1 MVRRKNQCAYGFG
14 FKFQRDSTS
23 VCEGAPKV
31 FRQRNS
37 QRLNMEIS
45 KAEITSAVAATTSP
59 KSQATT
65 GKAPAATPKDQELR
79 GAEILIKALQ
89 AEGVKYVW
97 GYPGGA
103 VLHIYDALYKQDTIQ
118 HILVRHE
125 QAAVHAADGYARAT
139 GDVGVALVTS
149 GPGATNAV
157 TGIATAYMD
166 SIPMVI
172 VTGQVPTQAIG
183 LDAFQECDTVGITRP
198 VVKHNFLIK
207 DVRDLAETMKKA
219 FHIARSGRPGPVVV
233 DIPKDVSF
241 KKVHYAGY
249 PATVEMRSYNPVRKG
264 HGGQIRTAL
273 ALLLAAKRPYIY
285 TGGGVVL
292 SNASAELRTLVDMMG
307 CPCTNTLMGLGAYP
321 ASDRKFLGMLGMH
334 GTVEANNAMQ
344 HCDVLLAVGARFDD
358 RVIGNPKHFAQNERK
373 IIHIDIDPSSISKRV
388 KVDIP
393 IVGDVKDVLTEMI
406 GMIREGSTKPDVQS
420 LEPWW
425 DTIEG
430 WRKGECLKYDHG
442 KNDVIKPQYVIET
455 LGNMTKGVDTYITSD
470 VGQHQMWAA
479 QYFRF
484 EEPRR
489 WINSGGLGTMGVD
502 IPYAMGIK
510 MARPQS
516 EVFCITGDGSV
527 QMCIQE
533 LSTCL
538 QYNTPIKII
547 SLNNRY
553 LGMVRQWQELEYEG
567 RYSHSYMDALPN
579 FVKLAESYGH
589 VGMLI
594 ERAQDVEPA
603 LREARKLKDRTV
615 FMDFRTDPTENV
627 FPMVRAGS
635 GITEMLLGS
644 EDL

>member
-1 MVRRKNQCAYGFG
+1 
-14 FKFQRDSTS
+14 
-23 VCEGAPKV
+23 
-31 FRQRNS
+31 
-37 QRLNMEIS
+37 MEIS
-45 KAEITSAVAATTSP
+45 KAEMNSAAAASSGANT
-59 KSQATT
+59 
-65 GKAPAATPKDQELR
+65 QELR
-79 GAEILIKALQ
+79 GAEILVKALQ
-89 AEGVKYVW
+89 AENVKYIW

-103 VLHIYDALYKQDTIQ
+103 VLHIYDAFYKQDTIQ
-118 HILVRHE
+118 HVLVRHE

-149 GPGATNAV
+149 GPGVTNAV

-172 VTGQVPTQAIG
+172 ITGQVPTHAIG

-198 VVKHNFLIK
+198 VVKHNFLVK
-207 DVRDLAETMKKA
+207 DVRDMAMVMKKA

-241 KKVHYAGY
+241 NKTAYSGY
-249 PATVEMRSYNPVRKG
+249 PESLEMRSYNPVRKG
-264 HGGQIRTAL
+264 HGGQIRKAL
-273 ALLLAAKRPYIY
+273 QLLLTAKRPYIY
-285 TGGGVVL
+285 TGGGVL
-292 SNASAELRTLVDMMG
+292 LGNATNELRTLVDMLG
-307 CPCTNTLMGLGAYP
+307 YPVTNTLMGLGAFP
-321 ASDRKFLGMLGMH
+321 ATDKRFLGMLGMH

-344 HCDVLLAVGARFDD
+344 NCDVLLAVGARFDD

-388 KVDIP
+388 KVDVP
-393 IVGDVKDVLTEMI
+393 IVGDVKDVLTELI
-406 GMIREGSTKPDVQS
+406 NMIRETPSRADAQA
-420 LEPWW
+420 LAAWW

-430 WRKGECLKYDHG
+430 WRGRDCMRYDSEN
-442 KNDVIKPQYVIET
+442 KDVIKPQKVIET
-455 LGNMTKGVDTYITSD
+455 LWNMTKDADAYITSD

-479 QYFRF
+479 QYYKFN
-484 EEPRR
+484 EPRR
-489 WINSGGLGTMGVD
+489 WINSGGLGTMGVG

-510 MARPQS
+510 LAKPES
-516 EVFCITGDGSV
+516 EVYCVTGEGSV

-538 QYNTPIKII
+538 QYTTPIKILA
-547 SLNNRY
+547 LNNRY
-553 LGMVRQWQELEYEG
+553 LGMVRQWQEIEYSG

-579 FVKLAESYGH
+579 FVKLAEAYGH

-594 ERAQDVEPA
+594 ERPEDVEGA
-603 LREARKLKDRTV
+603 LHEARKLKDRTV

-627 FPMVRAGS
+627 FPMVQAGK
-635 GITEMLLGS
+635 GITEMLLAS

>member
-1 MVRRKNQCAYGFG
+1 
-14 FKFQRDSTS
+14 
-23 VCEGAPKV
+23 
-31 FRQRNS
+31 
-37 QRLNMEIS
+37 MEIN
-45 KAEITSAVAATTSP
+45 KAEIASAAAVSAASHTSPASAPSAVP
-59 KSQATT
+59 
-65 GKAPAATPKDQELR
+65 ELR

-89 AEGVKYVW
+89 AENVKYVW

-103 VLHIYDALYKQDTIQ
+103 VLHIYDAFYKQDTIQ

-125 QAAVHAADGYARAT
+125 QGAVHAADGYARAT

-172 VTGQVPTQAIG
+172 ITGQVPTAAIG

-198 VVKHNFLIK
+198 IVKHNFLVK
-207 DVRDLAETMKKA
+207 DVRDMAMVMKKA

-241 KKVHYAGY
+241 NKTPYHGY
-249 PATVEMRSYNPVRKG
+249 PESVEMRSYNPVRKG
-264 HGGQIRTAL
+264 HGGQIRKAL
-273 ALLLAAKRPYIY
+273 QLLLTAKRPYIY
-285 TGGGVVL
+285 TGGGVVM
-292 SNASAELRTLVDMMG
+292 SNASAELRTLVDMLG
-307 CPCTNTLMGLGAYP
+307 YPVTNTLMGLGAYP

-334 GTVEANNAMQ
+334 GTLEANNAMQ
-344 HCDVLLAVGARFDD
+344 NCDVLLAVGARFDD

-393 IVGDVKDVLTEMI
+393 IVGDVKEVLNEMI
-406 GMIREGSTKPDVQS
+406 AMIRESSVRPDADA
-420 LEPWW
+420 LGNWW
-425 DTIEG
+425 ETIDA
-430 WRKGECLKYDHG
+430 WRKRDCLKFSLGDG
-442 KNDVIKPQYVIET
+442 DVIKPQYVVET
-455 LGNMTKGVDTYITSD
+455 LWNMTKDVDTYITSD

-479 QYFRF
+479 QYYRF
-484 EEPRR
+484 DEPRR
-489 WINSGGLGTMGVD
+489 WINSGGLGTMGVG

-510 MARPQS
+510 LAKPDS
-516 EVFCITGDGSV
+516 EVFCITGEGSV
-527 QMCIQE
+527 QMCTQE

-538 QYNTPIKII
+538 QYNTPIKIV

-553 LGMVRQWQELEYEG
+553 LGMVRQWQEIEYEG
-567 RYSHSYMDALPN
+567 RYSHSYMDALPD
-579 FVKLAESYGH
+579 FVKLAEAYGH

-594 ERAQDVEPA
+594 EHAKDVEPA

-627 FPMVRAGS
+627 FPMVKAGK

>member
-1 MVRRKNQCAYGFG
+1 
-14 FKFQRDSTS
+14 
-23 VCEGAPKV
+23 
-31 FRQRNS
+31 
-37 QRLNMEIS
+37 MEIS
-45 KAEITSAVAATTSP
+45 KAELASAAAASSP
-59 KSQATT
+59 ES
-65 GKAPAATPKDQELR
+65 QELR
-79 GAEILIKALQ
+79 GSEILVKALQ
-89 AEGVKYVW
+89 AENVKYVW

-103 VLHIYDALYKQDTIQ
+103 VLHIYDAFYKQDTIQ
-118 HILVRHE
+118 HVLVRHE

-149 GPGATNAV
+149 GPGVTNAV

-172 VTGQVPTQAIG
+172 ITGQVPTHAIG

-198 VVKHNFLIK
+198 IVKHNFLVK
-207 DVRDLAETMKKA
+207 DVKDMAEVMKKA

-233 DIPKDVSF
+233 DVPKDVSF
-241 KKVHYAGY
+241 NKTLYTGY
-249 PATVEMRSYNPVRKG
+249 PDKVEMRSYNPVRKG
-264 HGGQIRTAL
+264 HGGQIRKAL
-273 ALLLAAKRPYIY
+273 QLLLGARRPYIY
-285 TGGGVVL
+285 TGGGVIL
-292 SNASAELRTLVDMMG
+292 GNATQELRTLVDMLG
-307 CPCTNTLMGLGAYP
+307 VPCTNTLMGLGAYP
-321 ASDRKFLGMLGMH
+321 ASDPKFLGMLGMH
-334 GTVEANNAMQ
+334 GTIEANNAMQ
-344 HCDVLLAVGARFDD
+344 NCDVLLAVGARFDD

-393 IVGDVKDVLTEMI
+393 IVGDVKDVLTELI
-406 GMIREGSTKPDVQS
+406 GMIRETATRP
-420 LEPWW
+420 EPAALAAWW
-425 DTIEG
+425 ETIEG
-430 WRKGECLKYDHG
+430 WRKKDCLRYDRS
-442 KNDVIKPQYVIET
+442 NTEVIKPQYVVET
-455 LGNMTKGVDTYITSD
+455 LWNMTKDADAYVTSD

-479 QYFRF
+479 QYYRF
-484 EEPRR
+484 DQPRR
-489 WINSGGLGTMGVD
+489 WINSGGLGTMGVG

-510 MARPQS
+510 LAKPDS
-516 EVFCITGDGSV
+516 EVFCITGEGSV

-538 QYNTPIKII
+538 QYNTPIKIV

-553 LGMVRQWQELEYEG
+553 LGMVRQWQEIDYEG

-579 FVKLAESYGH
+579 FVKLAEAYGH

-594 ERAQDVEPA
+594 EKPQDVEPA

-627 FPMVRAGS
+627 FPMVKAGK

>member
-1 MVRRKNQCAYGFG
+1 
-14 FKFQRDSTS
+14 
-23 VCEGAPKV
+23 
-31 FRQRNS
+31 
-37 QRLNMEIS
+37 MEIT
-45 KAEITSAVAATTSP
+45 KAEIASAAAASANSSSHP
-59 KSQATT
+59 Q
-65 GKAPAATPKDQELR
+65 DLR
-79 GAEILIKALQ
+79 GAEILVKSLQ
-89 AEGVKYVW
+89 AENVKYIW

-103 VLHIYDALYKQDTIQ
+103 VLHIYDAFYKQDTIQ
-118 HILVRHE
+118 HVLVRHE

-149 GPGATNAV
+149 GPGVTNAI

-172 VTGQVPTQAIG
+172 ITGQVPTHAIG

-198 VVKHNFLIK
+198 IVKHNFLVK
-207 DVRDLAETMKKA
+207 DAKHIAETMKKA

-241 KKVHYAGY
+241 NKVPYTGY
-249 PATVEMRSYNPVRKG
+249 PTSVEMRSYNPSRKG
-264 HGGQIRTAL
+264 HGGQIRKAL
-273 ALLLAAKRPYIY
+273 QLLMTAKRPYIY
-285 TGGGVVL
+285 TGGGVLL
-292 SNASAELRTLVDMMG
+292 SNASAELRTLVDMLG
-307 CPCTNTLMGLGAYP
+307 YPCTNTLMGLGAYP
-321 ASDRKFLGMLGMH
+321 ASDSKFLGMLGMH
-334 GTVEANNAMQ
+334 GTYEANNAMQ
-344 HCDVLLAVGARFDD
+344 NCDVLLAVGARFDD

-393 IVGDVKDVLTEMI
+393 IVGDVKDVLTELI
-406 GMIREGSTKPDVQS
+406 AMIRESGLKPDANALGAWWSTIDDWRKRDCMKYSLGDGST
-420 LEPWW
+420 
-425 DTIEG
+425 
-430 WRKGECLKYDHG
+430 
-442 KNDVIKPQYVIET
+442 IKPQYVVET
-455 LGNMTKGVDTYITSD
+455 LWNMTKDSDTYITSD

-479 QYFRF
+479 QYYKFD
-484 EEPRR
+484 EPRR
-489 WINSGGLGTMGVD
+489 WINSGGLGTMGVGL
-502 IPYAMGIK
+502 PYAMGIK
-510 MARPQS
+510 LAKPES
-516 EVFCITGDGSV
+516 EVFCITGEGSI

-538 QYNTPIKII
+538 QYNTPVKIV

-553 LGMVRQWQELEYEG
+553 LGMVRQWQEFDYEG

-579 FVKLAESYGH
+579 FVKLAEAYGH

-594 ERAQDVEPA
+594 EKPGDVEPA

-627 FPMVRAGS
+627 FPMVQAGK
-635 GITEMLLGS
+635 GINEMLLGA